1 MAGGAP
7 AAILAEMHPYRD
19 PPVIAEPVERRSPE
33 ELILYGL
40 LVAIGAIPVVLTLAS
55 GASFD
60 VNATLGLLMI
70 CSGALGAIAY
80 AHRNRGSRAR

>member
-1 MAGGAP
+1 
-7 AAILAEMHPYRD
+7 
-19 PPVIAEPVERRSPE
+19 VIAEPIERPSPE

-55 GASFD
+55 GATFD

-70 CSGALGAIAY
+70 CFGALGGS
-80 AHRNRGSRAR
+80 AHACRIRRSRTRQPRAQ

>member
-1 MAGGAP
+1 M
-7 AAILAEMHPYRD
+7 
-19 PPVIAEPVERRSPE
+19 IAEPVERPSPE

-70 CSGALGAIAY
+70 CFGTLGAIAY
-80 AHRNRGSRAR
+80 TVRIRRSRAAQ

>member
-1 MAGGAP
+1 VIVE
-7 AAILAEMHPYRD
+7 AI
-19 PPVIAEPVERRSPE
+19 ERPSPE

-70 CSGALGAIAY
+70 CCGALGAIAY
-80 AHRNRGSRAR
+80 ACRIRKSRAQ

>member
-1 MAGGAP
+1 
-7 AAILAEMHPYRD
+7 MHPYRD
-19 PPVIAEPVERRSPE
+19 PPVTAEPIERPSPE

-40 LVAIGAIPVVLTLAS
+40 LVAIGAIPVVLSLAS

-70 CSGALGAIAY
+70 CFGALGASAY
-80 AHRNRGSRAR
+80 ARRIRRSRTRSPRAQ